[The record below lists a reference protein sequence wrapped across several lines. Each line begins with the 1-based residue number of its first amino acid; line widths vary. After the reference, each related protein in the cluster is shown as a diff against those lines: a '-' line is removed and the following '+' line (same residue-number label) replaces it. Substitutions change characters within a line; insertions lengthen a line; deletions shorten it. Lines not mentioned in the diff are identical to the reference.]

1 MAHKHLAALVIAITT
16 LIWSLSSTSN
26 HAEMS
31 AKCMGNKGST
41 ADVVT
46 TCTVLM
52 EFEGLTPAQHNRL
65 LSARG
70 CAYYNGKSYD
80 EAIVNFNA
88 ASELQ
93 PGNATPILRRALVLD
108 AMGDVSAAEA
118 DFARVLHIDP
128 NSTDALYGKAGLETR
143 HGNMQAAIRLWEQVP
158 EIDPA
163 R

>member
-1 MAHKHLAALVIAITT
+1 MSTLFGAMAHKHLAALVIVITT

-46 TCTVLM
+46 TCTMLM
-52 EFEGLTPAQHNRL
+52 GFEGLTPAQHSRL

-80 EAIVNFNA
+80 EAIVDFNA

-93 PGNATPILRRALVLD
+93 PGNATPILRRALALD
-108 AMGDVSAAEA
+108 AMGVFRRQKLTLPACCTSIRTVLMRCM
-118 DFARVLHIDP
+118 ARPV
-128 NSTDALYGKAGLETR
+128 
-143 HGNMQAAIRLWEQVP
+143 
-158 EIDPA
+158 
-163 R
+163 